1 MTKGGFR
8 LQPDDENRL
17 SQLLSPLEKLKHSN
31 KVSSNDKTLV
41 SETIKFANDTYK
53 HLDCHKIA
61 DDSMFGK
68 STELDKI
75 LRTHN
80 EKVHEL
86 KKLLAKKPKSCKMD
100 CRIKEHD
107 DCKPRRNKT
116 EQIRTNR
123 KKLLVGVNNYSVS
136 VIAAVES
143 RMGEA
148 GKPLVDVGNLE
159 EALRGAEKKTGAAI
173 KARETKRKRKTEIWV
188 GGETYSQSLASLGM
202 HGNGMCVLFCYKKEP
217 VKLRTFNVSDE
228 GMMSYVDN
236 A

>member
-1 MTKGGFR
+1 MARGGFR
-8 LQPDDENRL
+8 LQSDDENRL

-68 STELDKI
+68 STELDTI
-75 LRTHN
+75 LLTHN
-80 EKVHEL
+80 KKVHEL

-107 DCKPRRNKT
+107 DCKLRRNKT
-116 EQIRTNR
+116 TQICNNR

-148 GKPLVDVGNLE
+148 GKPLVDVGKLE
-159 EALRGAEKKTGAAI
+159 EALRGAEKKTDAASTT
-173 KARETKRKRKTEIWV
+173 RYLKRKRKAQNWV

-202 HGNGMCVLFCYKKEP
+202 HGNGMCVLFYYKKEP
-217 VKLRTFNVSDE
+217 VKLRTFNVSDK
-228 GMMSYVDN
+228 GVMSYVDD

>member
-1 MTKGGFR
+1 MAPGGFR

-53 HLDCHKIA
+53 HLVYDIA

-75 LRTHN
+75 LRIHN

-86 KKLLAKKPKSCKMD
+86 KKLLAKKPKSCKMA
-100 CRIKEHD
+100 CREHD
-107 DCKPRRNKT
+107 DCKLYRNKT

-159 EALRGAEKKTGAAI
+159 EALRGAEKKTNAASST
-173 KARETKRKRKTEIWV
+173 RSLKRKRKAQNWV